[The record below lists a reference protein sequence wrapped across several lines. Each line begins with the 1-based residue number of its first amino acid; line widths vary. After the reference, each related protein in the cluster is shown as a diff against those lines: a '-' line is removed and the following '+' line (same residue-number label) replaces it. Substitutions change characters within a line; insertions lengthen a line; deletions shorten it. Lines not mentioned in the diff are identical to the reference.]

1 MAHNLLKRQGL
12 EIEESLHR
20 DHHLFKILR
29 NCMKQ
34 PLGYLL
40 VADLLAENPELARNS
55 VELEGKSSTD
65 SPDLNASSL
74 NLRLSRS
81 AFASFT

>member
-12 EIEESLHR
+12 EIEESLHG